1 MQSGISPAPPP
12 GPRARSPRV
21 PPILRSMLPGPV
33 PSCSEASRGLFV
45 LARVGRIFT
54 ATSISPGP
62 PSRQRPDRYTIRAGR
77 NSPDKEFRYLR
88 TVIVTAAVHRGFG
101 SALRA
106 RLPLTFR
113 HWAGVSPYASSPDLA
128 GTCVFGKQSPG
139 PTLCAL
145 PPLRGAKPPHGGRSP
160 FSRSYGGS
168 LPSSLTG
175 DHPFASVRYAPAH
188 LRRSAVR
195 APAALPSGFSRRPRP
210 GPLGAR
216 SPGRLAIPP
225 RLCAR
230 SLTPGQPARLD
241 APSPSV
247 RGACRCAPPRRS

>member
-1 MQSGISPAPPP
+1 MTPIPLARYFPSLPA
-12 GPRARSPRV
+12 
-21 PPILRSMLPGPV
+21 ILYVICQRPM
-33 PSCSEASRGLFV
+33 PSCSKAPWGLFV
-45 LARVGRIFT
+45 LPRDGRIFT
-54 ATSISPGP
+54 ATSISPRP

-139 PTLCAL
+139 PTLCAP
-145 PPLRGAKPPHGGRSP
+145 PPLRGAKPPHGDGSP

-168 LPSSLTG
+168 LPSSLTR

-195 APAALPSGFSRRPRP
+195 APAVLPSGFSRRSR
-210 GPLGAR
+210 LGTVGTP
-216 SPGRLAIPP
+216 SPEYLPIPP
-225 RLCAR
+225 RPIVG
-230 SLTPGQPARLD
+230 SFTPPQPARLD
-241 APSPSV
+241 APAPSV
-247 RGACRCAPPRRS
+247 RGARRPAPPRRF